1 MAKYY
6 VELQTKWWS
15 SEVWAD
21 SEEQAYEL
29 ALAEWWEEM
38 KYDYKKCMESFVE
51 EVEDN
56 DEE

>member
-6 VELQTKWWS
+6 VELQTRWWS
-15 SEVWAD
+15 TEIEAD

-29 ALAEWWEEM
+29 ALADWWENM
-38 KYDYKKCMESFVE
+38 KYNYSSY
-51 EVEDN
+51 VEDYVEKMED